1 MQLGNFNIDT
11 TVIVTTIHIIA
22 ALIAGLLST
31 ALTAGWF
38 GFKNDVFAFFVAVI
52 ILYFVGQLAQ
62 KLAGDEISGFSQWLW
77 DGISPFFFTWVISYT
92 LFMMYL

>member
-1 MQLGNFNIDT
+1 MDATIK
-11 TVIVTTIHIIA
+11 VTSIHIVA
-22 ALIAGLLST
+22 ALFAALLST

-38 GFKNDVFAFFVAVI
+38 GFKNDIFALFIAVI
-52 ILYFVGQLAQ
+52 ILYFIGQLSQ
-62 KLAGDEISGFSQWLW
+62 KIAGEEISGFSQWLW

>member
-1 MQLGNFNIDT
+1 MDT
-11 TVIVTTIHIIA
+11 TIKVTSMHIVAGLVA
-22 ALIAGLLST
+22 ALLSA

-52 ILYFVGQLAQ
+52 ILYFVGQMAQ
-62 KLAGDEISGFSQWLW
+62 KIAGDEISGFTQWLW

-92 LFMMYL
+92 LFVMYL